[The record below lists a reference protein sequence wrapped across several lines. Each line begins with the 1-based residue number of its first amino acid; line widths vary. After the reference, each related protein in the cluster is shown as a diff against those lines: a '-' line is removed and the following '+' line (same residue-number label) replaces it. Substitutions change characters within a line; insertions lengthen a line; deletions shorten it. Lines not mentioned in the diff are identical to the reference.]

1 MTAAAKVDAFQ
12 RALGPHMRAA
22 WNLARWLVRD
32 DADAEDV
39 LQEAYVRAFRH
50 FDTFRGE
57 RARGWLLSIVRNA
70 CWSFLSRRGEA
81 PEAFDEERD
90 TAAVVPLQMTPEP
103 EAQLV
108 RSDQARRIQEEV
120 QALRPEFREAFILRE
135 LEGLSY
141 KEIADVTAVPIG
153 TVMSRLSRA
162 RRELQARLGEDAG
175 RKASVS

>member
-1 MTAAAKVDAFQ
+1 
-12 RALGPHMRAA
+12 
-22 WNLARWLVRD
+22 LARWLMRD
-32 DADAEDV
+32 SADAEDV

-50 FDTFRGE
+50 FDGFRGE

-70 CWSFLSRRGEA
+70 CWSFLSRKGQAE
-81 PEAFDEERD
+81 EVFDEERD
-90 TAAVVPLQMTPEP
+90 TVAVVPLQLTPDP

-108 RSDQARRIQEEV
+108 RGDQARRIQEEV
-120 QALRPEFREAFILRE
+120 TALRPEFREAFVLRE

-141 KEIADVTAVPIG
+141 KEIAEVTAVPIG

-162 RRELQARLGEDAG
+162 RRELQARLGADT

>member
-1 MTAAAKVDAFQ
+1 LSEAAKVDAFQ
-12 RALGPHMRAA
+12 RALVPHMGAA

-32 DADAEDV
+32 SADAEDV

-50 FDTFRGE
+50 FDSFRGE

-70 CWSFLSRRGEA
+70 CWSFLSRKGQTE
-81 PEAFDEERD
+81 EVFDEERD
-90 TAAVVPLQMTPEP
+90 TAAVVPLQLTPEP

-120 QALRPEFREAFILRE
+120 EALRPEFREAFVLRE

-162 RRELQARLGEDAG
+162 RRELQARLGDTG
-175 RKASVS
+175 LKASAS

>member
-1 MTAAAKVDAFQ
+1 LTGAAKVDAFQ
-12 RALGPHMRAA
+12 RALAPHMRAA
-22 WNLARWLVRD
+22 WNLARWLVREP
-32 DADAEDV
+32 ADAEDV

-50 FDTFRGE
+50 FETFHGE

-81 PEAFDEERD
+81 QEPFDEELD
-90 TAAVVPLQMTPEP
+90 TASVVPLQVTPEP
-103 EAQLV
+103 EAHLV

-162 RRELQARLGEDAG
+162 RRELQARLADTAQEA
-175 RKASVS
+175 VS

>member
-1 MTAAAKVDAFQ
+1 LTGTAKVDAFQ
-12 RALGPHMRAA
+12 RAMGPHMRAA

-32 DADAEDV
+32 PADAEDV
-39 LQEAYVRAFRH
+39 LQEAYVRAFSH
-50 FDTFRGE
+50 FDAFRGE

-81 PEAFDEERD
+81 AEVFDEERD
-90 TAAVVPLQMTPEP
+90 TASVVPLQLTPEP
-103 EAQLV
+103 EARLV
-108 RSDQARRIQEEV
+108 RGDQARRIQEEV

-141 KEIADVTAVPIG
+141 KDIAEVTAVPIG

-162 RRELQARLGEDAG
+162 RRDLQARLGDAA
-175 RKASVS
+175 REANVS

>member
-1 MTAAAKVDAFQ
+1 MTGTAKVDAFQ
-12 RALGPHMRAA
+12 RALGPHMGAA

-32 DADAEDV
+32 PSDAEDV

-50 FDTFRGE
+50 FDSFRGE

-70 CWSFLSRRGEA
+70 CWSFLTRRGEA
-81 PEAFDEERD
+81 PEEFDEERD
-90 TAAVVPLQMTPEP
+90 TAAVVPLQLTPEP
-103 EAQLV
+103 ELQLV

-120 QALRPEFREAFILRE
+120 QALRPEYREAFLLRE
-135 LEGLSY
+135 VEGLSY

-162 RRELQARLGEDAG
+162 RRELQARLGGAT
-175 RKASVS
+175 RKASIS

>member
-1 MTAAAKVDAFQ
+1 MTGAVRMDAFQ
-12 RALGPHMRAA
+12 RAMGPHMRAA

-32 DADAEDV
+32 SADAEDV

-50 FDTFRGE
+50 FDSFRGE

-81 PEAFDEERD
+81 AEEFDEERD
-90 TAAVVPLQMTPEP
+90 TAAVVPLQLTPEP

-120 QALRPEFREAFILRE
+120 QALRPEFREAFMLRE

-141 KEIADVTAVPIG
+141 KEIAEVTAVPIG

-162 RRELQARLGEDAG
+162 RRELQVRLVGEA
-175 RKASVS
+175 RKAGGS

>member
-1 MTAAAKVDAFQ
+1 LTVAAKVDAFQ
-12 RALGPHMRAA
+12 RAMGPHMRDA

-32 DADAEDV
+32 PADAEDV

-50 FDTFRGE
+50 FDSFRGE

-81 PEAFDEERD
+81 QEVFDEERD
-90 TAAVVPLQMTPEP
+90 TPAVVPLQLTPEP

-108 RSDQARRIQEEV
+108 RVDQARRIQEEV

-141 KEIADVTAVPIG
+141 KEIAEVTAVPIG

-162 RRELQARLGEDAG
+162 RRELQARLGDTA

>member
-1 MTAAAKVDAFQ
+1 MTGAAKLDAFQ
-12 RALGPHMRAA
+12 RAIGPHMGAA

-32 DADAEDV
+32 TADAEDV

-50 FDTFRGE
+50 FESFRGE

-70 CWSFLSRRGEA
+70 CWTFLSRRGDADE
-81 PEAFDEERD
+81 PFDEERD
-90 TAAVVPLQMTPEP
+90 TAAVVPLQVTPEP

-120 QALRPEFREAFILRE
+120 EALRPEFREAFILRE

-153 TVMSRLSRA
+153 TVLSRLSRA
-162 RRELQARLGEDAG
+162 RRELQSRLSDHS
-175 RKASVS
+175 RKASIS

>member
-1 MTAAAKVDAFQ
+1 VDAFQ
-12 RALGPHMRAA
+12 RAIGPHMRAA

-32 DADAEDV
+32 PADAEDV

-50 FDTFRGE
+50 FDSFRGE
-57 RARGWLLSIVRNA
+57 RARGWLLTIVRNA
-70 CWSFLSRRGEA
+70 CWSFLTRRGEA
-81 PEAFDEERD
+81 EEVFDEERD
-90 TAAVVPLQMTPEP
+90 TASVVPLQVTPEP
-103 EAQLV
+103 EAQLI

-162 RRELQARLGEDAG
+162 RRELQSRLGDST

>member
-1 MTAAAKVDAFQ
+1 MTGTAKVDAFQ

-32 DADAEDV
+32 PVDAEDV

-57 RARGWLLSIVRNA
+57 RARGWLLAIVRNA

-81 PEAFDEERD
+81 EEAFDEERD
-90 TAAVVPLQMTPEP
+90 TAAVVPLQLTPEP

-108 RSDQARRIQEEV
+108 REDQARRIQQEV
-120 QALRPEFREAFILRE
+120 EALRPEFREAFLLRE

-141 KEIADVTAVPIG
+141 KEIAEVSGVPIG

-162 RRELQARLGEDAG
+162 RRELQARLGDAAL
-175 RKASVS
+175 KVSAS